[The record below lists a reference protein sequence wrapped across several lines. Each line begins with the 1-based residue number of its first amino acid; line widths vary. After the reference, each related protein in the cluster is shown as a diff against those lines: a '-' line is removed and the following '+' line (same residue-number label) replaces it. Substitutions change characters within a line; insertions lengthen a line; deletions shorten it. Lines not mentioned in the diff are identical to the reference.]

1 MPFKWKGKIVSFG
14 GGTQALNVA
23 SGTSSYA
30 STASGAAHWTDV
42 TINGNLYISR
52 TVDFRVSGTLT
63 IGSTGNIIAT
73 TNIAGEAGSG
83 TAYVATTADDTLP
96 VSSNGANGS
105 PYGSNCLKIMA
116 NKIINN
122 GLISAN
128 GASDGGN
135 SANGASAGFIWIVSP
150 DISGA
155 AGARISCSGGTGG
168 PAWSRGASGCSQG
181 GVIGYNCV
189 EFGGGCNGSLGGSGS
204 NLRSSEVR
212 NTTCDDYGGNGP
224 AGYAGSSSSIT
235 IVTSK
240 TPTGGHGSYQAVSLD
255 TSMVSLAL
263 GTIVWFKEKSQ
274 WVS

>member
-1 MPFKWKGKIVSFG
+1 MPFKWKNKIVSFG
-14 GGTQALNVA
+14 SSSSDLTVNAGISYTISANT
-23 SGTSSYA
+23 TS
-30 STASGAAHWTDV
+30 HWV
-42 TINGNLYISR
+42 NATISGNLYVHR
-52 TVDFRVSGTLT
+52 TADFRVSGTLT
-63 IGSTGNIIAT
+63 IESTGNIIAS

-96 VSSNGANGS
+96 ASSNGANGT

-135 SANGASAGFIWIVSP
+135 SANGASAGFIWIVSS

-155 AGARISCSGGTGG
+155 TGARISCSGGTGG
-168 PAWSRGASGCSQG
+168 PAWSRGASGCSTG
-181 GVIGYNCV
+181 SVIGYNCV

-204 NLRSSEVR
+204 NLRSQEVR
-212 NTTCDDYGGNGP
+212 NTTCTDYGGSGS

-240 TPTGGHGSYQAVSLD
+240 IPTGGNGSYQTVSLD
-255 TSMVSLAL
+255 TSMTSLAL
-263 GTIVWFKEKSQ
+263 GTILWFKEKSQ
-274 WVS
+274 WLS